1 MKYFSEITNKT
12 YDTIAELVKDEKS
25 VKNECDSA
33 LNRVKEARK
42 AMEDSAIPVNKMHN
56 AVNALWEEY
65 DKKCD
70 EVLDADVIKKFVD
83 EFRAYEEILSDFV
96 EEYGKVNDELS
107 DEVKEALDHAAGY
120 EDIFNEDFCEC
131 DDDDCCGNCMNTTC
145 DRCEVA
151 EADAESKLTDELDFS
166 NLKRIGDGE
175 YFGEGEKDGVKWK
188 VYVKDDCNDQIP
200 SFHNSFSRLLR
211 NIFS

>member
-1 MKYFSEITNKT
+1 MKYFSEITEKT
-12 YDTIAELVKDEKS
+12 YDTIAELVKAEKS
-25 VKNECDSA
+25 AKCDYDNSIN
-33 LNRVKEARK
+33 LIKEARK
-42 AMEDSAIPVNKMHN
+42 SLEDSAIPVNKMHN

-65 DKKCD
+65 DRKCD

-83 EFRAYEEILSDFV
+83 AFRTYEEILSDFV
-96 EEYGKVNDELS
+96 EAYGKVNDDLS
-107 DEVKEALDHAAGY
+107 DEVKEALDHAADY
-120 EDIFNEDFCEC
+120 EDIFNEDFCER

-151 EADAESKLTDELDFS
+151 EADAENELTNEIDFL
-166 NLKRIGDGE
+166 NLKHVGDGE

-188 VYVKDDCNDQIP
+188 VYFKDDDNDEVP
-200 SFHNSFSRLLR
+200 SFHDSFSRLLR